1 MQGIYIRQI
10 IFANKL
16 SLIGLT
22 KMGGGGVGL
31 GWGDLSNIE
40 TNPGQKDAPF

>member
-1 MQGIYIRQI
+1 MQGIYIRRI
-10 IFANKL
+10 IFANK
-16 SLIGLT
+16 SALIGLT
-22 KMGGGGVGL
+22 KMGGGGV